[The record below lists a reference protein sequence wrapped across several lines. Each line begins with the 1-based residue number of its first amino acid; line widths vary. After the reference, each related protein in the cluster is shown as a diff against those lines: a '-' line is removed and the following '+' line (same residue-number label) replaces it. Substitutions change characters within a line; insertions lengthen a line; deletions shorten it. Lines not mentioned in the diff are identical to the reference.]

1 MAIDAS
7 FLAEQRTTS
16 ALSTHPL
23 MDSWAGF
30 LPDIMAVVNKVTVNT
45 GMCGSF
51 QISVLVLFF
60 NCVPRSGIAVS
71 YSSSIFSFLRS
82 SILFSNF
89 QTSQ

>member
-1 MAIDAS
+1 MAIDGP

-23 MDSWAGF
+23 MDTWVVSF
-30 LPDIMAVVNKVTVNT
+30 PHIMAVVNKVTVNI

-60 NCVPRSGIAVS
+60 KCIPRSGIAVS
-71 YSSSIFSFLRS
+71 YSNFVLTFEEPPNFLM
-82 SILFSNF
+82 
-89 QTSQ
+89 